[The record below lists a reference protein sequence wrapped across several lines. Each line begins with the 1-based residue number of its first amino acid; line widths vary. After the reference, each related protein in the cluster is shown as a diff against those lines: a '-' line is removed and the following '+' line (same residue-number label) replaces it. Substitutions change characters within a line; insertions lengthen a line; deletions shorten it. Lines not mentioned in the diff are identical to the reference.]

1 MMDLETVCLET
12 SKQTI
17 KVNNNYYAQSG
28 DFWVKHNAYAWV
40 PY

>member
-17 KVNNNYYAQSG
+17 KVNNNYAQSG
-28 DFWVKHNAYAWV
+28 DFWVKHNAYVWV